1 MKKKFILILVIPFLC
16 LTHKTLL
23 SSNYTHTAD
32 ELHKIC
38 FGSINFEQQ
47 SYCLGFI
54 IGATDTLKRLKKIC
68 IPKAIKGDQIRDWL
82 HVSDHCEA
90 IKTILEKGQV
100 FETYNIG
107 GSNEI
112 KNIDIVKTIC
122 DELDALLPHPE
133 GRSYSDFISFVSDRP
148 GHDKR
153 YAIDSTKIQEKLNW
167 KPKISFKKGITDT
180 IKWYLENSEWLHKI
194 KNKNYDGWVNKN
206 YNNR

>member
-1 MKKKFILILVIPFLC
+1 MIINAMNSI
-16 LTHKTLL
+16 
-23 SSNYTHTAD
+23 
-32 ELHKIC
+32 ELPVY
-38 FGSINFEQQ
+38 G
-47 SYCLGFI
+47 
-54 IGATDTLKRLKKIC
+54 
-68 IPKAIKGDQIRDWL
+68 KGDQIRDWL

-90 IKTILEKGQV
+90 IKTILERGQV

-112 KNIDIVKTIC
+112 RNIDIVKTIC
-122 DELDALLPHPE
+122 YELDVLLPHPE

-167 KPKISFKKGITDT
+167 KPKISFKTGIRDT

-194 KNKNYDGWVNKN
+194 KNKNFDGWVNKN